1 MKRYEGDFETATWL
15 EDETWVWAW
24 AVAEIGNEDNI
35 IIDNNISSFFNFCQ
49 KENNPVIYFHN
60 LKFDGSFI
68 VSYLLENGFSPI
80 IDKKKRADKTFTCL
94 ISDMGIWYSIEIYFK
109 VEKKKVKKV
118 TIYDSLKIIPMPV
131 ADIPRSFGIEEH
143 KLEIDY
149 NKPRSKGHILTEEEK
164 DYIKNDVVIV
174 AKAINILFKEK
185 LNKMTTGSN
194 ALNNFKEIITKQ
206 RFNHYFPELT
216 PEADADIR
224 KAYKGRLHLFKSSL

>member
-1 MKRYEGDFETATWL
+1 MRRFTADFETNVS
-15 EDETWVWAW
+15 ETDCRVWAF
-24 AVAEIGNEDNI
+24 AVCEIDNI
-35 IIDNNISSFFNFCQ
+35 NNFIYGNSIDEFIKFCAND
-49 KENNPVIYFHN
+49 KENYILYFHN
-60 LKFDGSFI
+60 LKFDGEYIF
-68 VSYLLENGFSPI
+68 SYLLNNGYTCI
-80 IDKKKRADKTFTCL
+80 KDKKQRKDKTFTTL

-109 VEKKKVKKV
+109 LSKKKVKKV

-131 ADIPRSFGIEEH
+131 VDIPKSFGIEEH

-149 NKPRSKGHILTEEEK
+149 NKPREKGHILTEEEK

-174 AKAINILFKEK
+174 AKALKTLFDQK

-194 ALNNFKEIITKQ
+194 ALHNFKEIITKE

-224 KAYKGRLHLFKSSL
+224 KAYKGRLHLY